1 MINKPQTIRVLM
13 INSNYLEKIAV
24 INGKNKVT
32 YSELFNYTNQYSEFY
47 SKNNYT
53 KVAIY
58 SENKEEWLYAF
69 FSAWVNDCIVVPI
82 DYLASE
88 DDILHI
94 LKDCSPEIIFTN
106 TDLKDKIAEISAK
119 TKQKSQI
126 LAFEDITLSKEVETQ
141 KHSIDIKDLS
151 KTAVIIYTSG
161 TTGTPKGVM
170 LSYENLIANVR
181 AVSEDVKIFTKERQ
195 VLLLLPLHHI
205 FPLAGSML
213 APLFVGGT
221 IVIAPSMQSAVIIE
235 TLKNNSVNILIGVP
249 RFYELLYKGIKAKID
264 KDIKAKIMLAIFSK
278 IKAPKLARKIFSKV
292 HDGFGGKVE
301 IMVAG
306 GAALGIEVGHFFQ
319 NVGFEILEGYGMT
332 EAAPMITFSRPGA
345 SVIGSAGQALPGLKI
360 DILDGQVRAK
370 GPNIMKGYY
379 NRPDETAEV
388 IKDGWLHTGDLGYV
402 NEKGY
407 LYITGRSK
415 EIIVLSNGKNINPN
429 ELEEKLN
436 GFSEYIKESGV
447 TFRKANLHAIILP
460 DYELLNNAGIT
471 EYQKYFRDTLMPQFN
486 EKLTS
491 YKRISNFVLVNDELP
506 RTRLGKIQRYKLE
519 ELITDSKKNKQTK
532 SDYCT
537 PEYTSL
543 KSFLESQIDKTVDP
557 EDHIDYDLGLD
568 SLGKIGLLYFVEQS
582 YGVYLNENLLA
593 SFTSVKELA
602 EYIKLN
608 KKKYTTDLT
617 NWTAALKERVNVK
630 IHKAWPTLFIF
641 TTAAKNLM
649 KLYFHIKANGY
660 KNIPDGPCIIAPNH
674 QSYIDGLIVTSFIKA
689 KTMKNTYFYAKRKH
703 INNWFLRLMANKNNV
718 IFMED
723 NSNMKDTILRTAEVL
738 KNGKKLIIFPE
749 GTRTKNG
756 AIGDFKRTFA
766 ILSKELNVPIIPVA
780 INGSFLAMP
789 AGSHFP
795 KPFSKIQIDFM
806 PAIYPNNHTYES
818 LKELVKEKI
827 AGKIKHKL

>member
-1 MINKPQTIRVLM
+1 M
-13 INSNYLEKIAV
+13 INSNYLEKNAI
-24 INGKNKVT
+24 IKETNKIT
-32 YSELFNYTNQYSEFY
+32 YRELFNYTYQYSQLY
-47 SKNNYT
+47 SQNNYS

-58 SENKEEWLYAF
+58 SENREEWLYAF

-88 DDILHI
+88 EDVLHI
-94 LKDCSPEIIFTN
+94 LNDCSPEIIFTTN
-106 TDLKDKIAEISAK
+106 DLIEKLNKITEKA
-119 TKQKSQI
+119 TQKPQI
-126 LAFEDITLSKEVETQ
+126 IAFDDITLNPDYQNKSNNIE
-141 KHSIDIKDLS
+141 IKDYS

-161 TTGTPKGVM
+161 TTGSPKGVM
-170 LSYENLIANVR
+170 LSFQNLIANVR
-181 AVSEDVKIFTKERQ
+181 AVSEDVKIFTLERQ

-205 FPLAGSML
+205 FPLVGSML

-221 IVIAPSMQSAVIIE
+221 IVIAPSMQSSVIID

-264 KDIKAKIMLAIFSK
+264 KDIKAKIMLWLFNK
-278 IKAPKLARKIFSKV
+278 IKAPKLARKVFHTI
-292 HDGFGGKVE
+292 HEGFGGKVE

-306 GAALGIEVGHFFQ
+306 GAALGIEVGRFFQ
-319 NVGFEILEGYGMT
+319 TVGFEILEGYGMT

-345 SVIGSAGQALPGLKI
+345 SIIGSAGQALPGLQI

-379 NRPDETAEV
+379 NRPEETANV
-388 IKDGWLHTGDLGYV
+388 LKDGWLHTGDLGYL
-402 NEKGY
+402 NAKGY

-429 ELEEKLN
+429 ELEEKLD
-436 GFSEYIKESGV
+436 GFSDYIKESGI
-447 TFRKANLHAIILP
+447 TFRKDNLHALILP
-460 DYELLNNAGIT
+460 DYELLKKDNILD
-471 EYQKYFRDTLMPQFN
+471 YDKYFRGVIIPQFN
-486 EKLTS
+486 EKLTA
-491 YKRISNFVLVNDELP
+491 YKRLSNFTLIDSELP
-506 RTRLGKIQRYKLE
+506 RTRLGKIQRYRLE
-519 ELITDSKKNKQTK
+519 QLITDTRNNKENK
-532 SDYCT
+532 SDYSI
-537 PEYTSL
+537 PEYLSV
-543 KSFLESQIDKTVDP
+543 KSFIESQIDKTVSP
-557 EDHIDYDLGLD
+557 NDHLDYDLGLD
-568 SLGKIGLLYFVEQS
+568 SLGKIGLLYFIEQS
-582 YGVYLNENLLA
+582 FGVHINEDVLA
-593 SFTSVKELA
+593 NFSSVKELV
-602 EYIKLN
+602 EYIKEN
-608 KKKYTTDLT
+608 EQKYNTNFS
-617 NWTAALKERVNVK
+617 NWTTALKERVNVK

-641 TTAAKNLM
+641 TAAAKNLLR
-649 KLYFHIKANGY
+649 LYFKIKANGY
-660 KNIPDGPCIIAPNH
+660 QNIPDGPCIIAPNH

-723 NSNMKDTILRTAEVL
+723 NSNMKDTIQRTAEVL
-738 KNGKKLIIFPE
+738 KRGKNLIIFPE

-780 INGSFLAMP
+780 ISGSFKAMP

-795 KPFSKIQIDFM
+795 RPFSKIFIDFM
-806 PAIYPNNHTYES
+806 PPIYPNNHTYES

-827 AGKIKHKL
+827 SRKIQYML

>member
-1 MINKPQTIRVLM
+1 M
-13 INSNYLEKIAV
+13 INSNYLEKIAI
-24 INGKNKVT
+24 INKTNKIT
-32 YSELFNYTNQYSEFY
+32 YRELFNYTYQYSELY
-47 SKNNYT
+47 LKNNYT

-58 SENKEEWLYAF
+58 SENREEWLYAF

-88 DDILHI
+88 EDVLHI
-94 LKDCSPEIIFTN
+94 LNDCSPEIIFTSA
-106 TDLKDKIAEISAK
+106 DLKDKMSKISDK
-119 TKQKSQI
+119 TENISQI
-126 LAFEDITLSKEVETQ
+126 MAFEDIELASEYKNEYNTIE
-141 KHSIDIKDLS
+141 IKDYS

-170 LSYENLIANVR
+170 LSFANLSANIR
-181 AVSEDVKIFTKERQ
+181 GVSEEVRIFTPDRQ

-213 APLFVGGT
+213 APLYVGGT

-278 IKAPKLARKIFSKV
+278 IKAPKLARKVFHKV

-306 GAALGIEVGHFFQ
+306 GAALGVEVGHFFQ

-345 SVIGSAGQALPGLKI
+345 SVIGSAGQALPGLEI
-360 DILDGQVRAK
+360 DIFDGQVRAK

-379 NRPDETAEV
+379 NRPEETASV
-388 IKDGWLHTGDLGYV
+388 LKDGWLYTGDLGYV
-402 NEKGY
+402 NKKGY

-436 GFSEYIKESGV
+436 AYSEYIKESGV
-447 TFRKANLHAIILP
+447 TFRKDNLHAIIVP
-460 DYELLNNAGIT
+460 DYDLLTKNNIIDFH
-471 EYQKYFRDTLMPQFN
+471 KYFRDSLIPQFN

-491 YKRISNFVLVNDELP
+491 YKRISNFTLFETELP
-506 RTRLGKIQRYKLE
+506 RTRLGKIQRYRLE
-519 ELITDSKKNKQTK
+519 KLITDNKKQKETK
-532 SDYCT
+532 SDYSV
-537 PEYTSL
+537 PEYLSV
-543 KSFLESQIDKTVDP
+543 KKFIESQIDKSVSPD
-557 EDHIDYDLGLD
+557 DHLDYDLGLD
-568 SLGKIGLLYFVEQS
+568 SLGKIGLLYFINQS
-582 YGVYLNENLLA
+582 FGMEMNEDILA
-593 SFTSVKELA
+593 NFSSVRELV
-602 EYIKLN
+602 EYIKSN
-608 KKKYTTDLT
+608 KQKYTTDFS
-617 NWTAALKERVNVK
+617 NWTTTLKERVNVK
-630 IHKAWPTLFIF
+630 IQKAWPTLFIF
-641 TTAAKNLM
+641 TATAKNLM
-649 KLYFHIKANGY
+649 RLYFKIKADGY

-723 NSNMKDTILRTAEVL
+723 NSNMKDTIQRTAEVL
-738 KNGKKLIIFPE
+738 KNGKNLIIFPE

-756 AIGDFKRTFA
+756 AVGEFKRTFA

-795 KPFSKIQIDFM
+795 KPFSKIRIDFM

-827 AGKIKHKL
+827 SKKIKHKL